1 MEKEEKKEEKFS
13 DTIKTLVLAILIAVI
28 IRSFWFE
35 PFRIPS
41 GSMYPTLRVGDF
53 LFVSKYTYGYS
64 KHSFPFSMIPI
75 PGRIWYDEPK
85 RGDIVVFKYP
95 KDNKTDF
102 IKRVIGLPGD
112 KIKLEDGRL
121 YINGE
126 QVERTQVEDYVIFDD
141 MTNTGVYPQY
151 EETLPGGVKHK
162 ILEISDK
169 MPLDSFEEV
178 TVPENHFFM
187 MGDNRDRS
195 DDSRKNVGFVPKE
208 NLVGKA
214 RILFFS
220 YGDNGDWYNPF
231 SWGKKFRWNRFFNK
245 IK

>member
-1 MEKEEKKEEKFS
+1 MEEKTQGSFK
-13 DTIKTLVLAILIAVI
+13 DTLITLFLAALIAFF

-41 GSMYPTLRVGDF
+41 GSMYPTLQVGDF

-64 KHSFPFSMIPI
+64 KHSFPLSSGMFE
-75 PGRIWYDEPK
+75 GRVWYDAPQ
-85 RGDIVVFKYP
+85 RGDVVVFKYP
-95 KDNKTDF
+95 QDNKTDY

-112 KIKLEDGRL
+112 KIKIENGRL

-126 QVERTQVEDYVIFDD
+126 IVEREQTEDYVIFDNAAN
-141 MTNTGVYPQY
+141 MGVYPQY
-151 EETLPGGVKHK
+151 IEKLPNGVEHR
-162 ILEISDK
+162 ILEISDNA
-169 MPLDSFEEV
+169 PLDNMAEV
-178 TVPENHFFM
+178 TVPEDHFFM

-195 DDSRKNVGFVPKE
+195 DDSRAHVGFVPKE

-220 YGDNGDWYNPF
+220 YGENGLWYNPLTWNTKMR
-231 SWGKKFRWNRFFNK
+231 WGRFLNK